1 MTINDTL
8 RALQNLKSCK
18 STGLDNISARFL
30 KIATPSIAPSIT
42 KIMNISLNTAVFPT
56 RWKTAKVVPLFNA
69 GERDN
74 VTNYRPI
81 SILPVI
87 SKIIEKH
94 VHNHL
99 DAYMTATIPQHRN
112 GVDKDN

>member
-1 MTINDTL
+1 
-8 RALQNLKSCK
+8 
-18 STGLDNISARFL
+18 
-30 KIATPSIAPSIT
+30 
-42 KIMNISLNTAVFPT
+42 MNISLNTAVFPT

-81 SILPVI
+81 SIFPVI
-87 SKIIEKH
+87 SKIIQKH

-99 DAYMTATIPQHRN
+99 YAYMTGNDLIYN
-112 GVDKDN
+112 GQSGFRQFHSTETALIKIIDQV